1 MMGSIVESELGR
13 EERNMPNGVAGRILW
28 VDLTSGEIREET
40 PDDRFY
46 RTYIGGRGIGAWTLL
61 KNQPAHAD
69 ALGPDNILGFTAGL
83 LVGFLPGAT
92 RCSIVT
98 KSPLTDGWGDS
109 SVGGPI
115 ATKLKQAGF
124 DAVFIK
130 GIAPRPVTLKLID
143 KKATLHDAGHLWGKD
158 TGETITV
165 LAGETA
171 GTRPGIACI
180 GSAGENRSLIATIVT
195 TQGVAARS
203 GVGAVMGAKKLK
215 AIVVQGGARF
225 EAADEARAKAL
236 RRDFFEQLSTTRV
249 MPMARFRGQGT
260 CTGFEENIVSG
271 GAPIKNWQLAGEQAM
286 PTYKNLA
293 GERVLHYRTKKT
305 ACPGCPVACKGR
317 VRNDQGPFQVGE
329 MEKPEYE
336 SLTALGPM
344 CLNDNLEGVMKAIDL
359 CNRYGLDTIAT
370 GTTIAFAMECFD
382 RGIIDEKDTG
392 GVTLTWGNVDATLV
406 LIEQMA
412 ARRGF
417 GAVLADGTRKAAERI
432 GRGSER
438 YAVQVHGS
446 ELPMHNPR
454 QFPGTGHIVAYSCDP
469 TPARHVQSRGITNI
483 ENARDL
489 GPYQE
494 FKGSKA
500 GMDDFEAK
508 IDTYRRGHSWFHF
521 VEACGLC
528 SFVMNTGTLPIV
540 DVVRAVTGW
549 DFTAEEL
556 LLTGE
561 RIQALRQLFNF
572 REGLRPA
579 DFKLPE
585 RIVEPP
591 PTGPGKEKRY
601 RIDDIRR
608 TYFQAMN
615 WDPVTGEPSPSR
627 LRELGLEDLL

>member
-1 MMGSIVESELGR
+1 
-13 EERNMPNGVAGRILW
+13 MPNGYAGRILW
-28 VDLTSGEIREET
+28 IDLTRGEISEES

-46 RTYIGGRGIGAWTLL
+46 RKYIGGRGIGAWTLL
-61 KNQPAHAD
+61 THQTARVD

-83 LVGFLPGAT
+83 LVGFLPGAP

-109 SVGGPI
+109 SVGGPL

-130 GIAPRPVTLKLID
+130 GIAPRPVYLKLID
-143 KKATLHDAGHLWGKD
+143 GKATLHDARHLWGKD
-158 TGETITV
+158 ARETIAL

-171 GTRPGIACI
+171 GNSPGIAAI
-180 GSAGENRSLIATIVT
+180 GPAGENRSLIATIIT

-203 GVGAVMGAKKLK
+203 GVGAVMGSKNLK
-215 AIVVQGGARF
+215 AIVVQGGTRV
-225 EAADEARAKAL
+225 EAADDARAKAL
-236 RRDFFEQLSTTRV
+236 RRDFIDQLTTTKV
-249 MPMARFRGQGT
+249 MPLAKFRGQGT
-260 CTGFEENIVSG
+260 CAGFEDNIVSG
-271 GAPIKNWQLAGEQAM
+271 GAPIKNWQLAGGEAM
-286 PTYKNLA
+286 PTYRNLNDA
-293 GERVLHYRTKKT
+293 LQYRTRVT
-305 ACPGCPVACKGR
+305 ACPGCPIACKGR
-317 VRNDQGPFQVGE
+317 VRNDQGPFRVAE

-336 SLTALGPM
+336 SLNALGPM

-392 GVTLTWGNVDATLV
+392 GVALTWGNVDATLAM
-406 LIEQMA
+406 IEQMA
-412 ARRGF
+412 MRRGF

-446 ELPMHNPR
+446 EVPMHNPR
-454 QFPGTGHIVAYSCDP
+454 QGHGTGHIIAYSCDP
-469 TPARHVQSRGITNI
+469 TPARHVQSRGITSI
-483 ENARDL
+483 ENVRDL
-489 GPYQE
+489 GPYPE
-494 FKGSKA
+494 FRGSKA
-500 GMDDFEAK
+500 DMDDFQAK
-508 IDTYRRGHSWFHF
+508 VDIYRTGHSWFHF
-521 VEACGLC
+521 VEACGMC
-528 SFVMNTGTLPIV
+528 SFVMATGTLPIV

-561 RIQALRQLFNF
+561 RIQTLRQLFNF
-572 REGLRPA
+572 REGIRPG
-579 DFKLPE
+579 DFRLPE

-591 PTGPGKEKRY
+591 PTGPLKEKRY

-608 TYFQAMN
+608 TYFQAMS
-615 WDPVTGEPSPSR
+615 WDPVTGEPSPKR
-627 LRELGLEDLL
+627 LRELGLEGKI

>member
-1 MMGSIVESELGR
+1 MS
-13 EERNMPNGVAGRILW
+13 NGVAGRILW

-46 RTYIGGRGIGAWTLL
+46 RKYIGGRGIGAWTLL

-109 SVGGPI
+109 SVGGPL

-143 KKATLHDAGHLWGKD
+143 GKATLHDAGHLWGKD

-215 AIVVQGGARF
+215 AIVVQGGTRF

-236 RRDFFEQLSTTRV
+236 RRDFFEQLSTTQV

-293 GERVLHYRTKKT
+293 GERVLQYRTKKT

-359 CNRYGLDTIAT
+359 CNRYGLDTIAA

-392 GVTLTWGNVDATLV
+392 GVTLTWGNVDATLAM
-406 LIEQMA
+406 IEQMA
-412 ARRGF
+412 MRRGF

-489 GPYQE
+489 GPYPE

-500 GMDDFEAK
+500 GMDDFQAK
-508 IDTYRRGHSWFHF
+508 IDIYRRGHSWFHF

-549 DFTAEEL
+549 DLTAEEL

-561 RIQALRQLFNF
+561 RIQTLRQLFNF
-572 REGLRPA
+572 REGIRPD
-579 DFKLPE
+579 DFRLPE

-615 WDPVTGEPSPSR
+615 WDPETGEPSPKR
-627 LRELGLEDLL
+627 LRELGLEELL

>member
-1 MMGSIVESELGR
+1 
-13 EERNMPNGVAGRILW
+13 MPNGYTGRILW
-28 VDLTSGEIREET
+28 VDLTRGEIREET

-46 RTYIGGRGIGAWTLL
+46 RRLIGGRGIGAWALL
-61 KNQPAHAD
+61 KNQSARVD
-69 ALGPDNILGFTAGL
+69 ALGPDNILGITAGL

-109 SVGGPI
+109 NVGGPL

-124 DAVFIK
+124 DAVFVR
-130 GIAPRPVTLKLID
+130 GIAPRPVYLKLID
-143 KKATLHDAGHLWGKD
+143 GKPTLHDARHLWGKD
-158 TGETITV
+158 THETLAL

-180 GSAGENRSLIATIVT
+180 GQAGEKLSLIATIVT

-203 GVGAVMGAKKLK
+203 GVGAVMGAKRLK
-215 AIVVQGGARF
+215 AIVVDGGTKPT
-225 EAADEARAKAL
+225 AADAVRTKAL
-236 RRDFFEQLSTTRV
+236 WRDFSEQLSTTKV

-260 CTGFEENIVSG
+260 CTGFEDNIVSG
-271 GAPIKNWQLAGEQAM
+271 GAPIKNWQLSGAEAM
-286 PTYKNLA
+286 PTYTNLN
-293 GERVLHYRTKKT
+293 GERVLQYRTRKT

-317 VRNDQGPFQVGE
+317 VRNDQGPFRVGE

-359 CNRYGLDTIAT
+359 CNRYGLDTIST
-370 GTTIAFAMECFD
+370 GTTVAFAMECFD
-382 RGIIDEKDTG
+382 RGVIDQKDTG
-392 GVTLTWGNVDATLV
+392 GLALTWGNVDATLAI
-406 LIEQMA
+406 IEQMA
-412 ARRGF
+412 VRHGF
-417 GAVLADGTRKAAERI
+417 GGVLADGTRKAAERI
-432 GRGSER
+432 GRGSEQ
-438 YAVQVHGS
+438 YAVHVHGS

-489 GPYQE
+489 GPYPE
-494 FKGSKA
+494 FRGSKA
-500 GMDDFEAK
+500 DRDDFQAK
-508 IDTYRRGHSWFHF
+508 IDIYRTGHSWFHF
-521 VEACGLC
+521 VEACGIC
-528 SFVMNTGTLPIV
+528 SFVMATGTLPIV

-561 RIQALRQLFNF
+561 RIQTLRQLFNF
-572 REGLRPA
+572 REGIRPA

-591 PTGPGKEKRY
+591 PTGPGKGKRY

-615 WDPVTGEPSPSR
+615 WDPATGEPSPKR
-627 LRELGLEDLL
+627 LRELGLEGLV

>member
-1 MMGSIVESELGR
+1 
-13 EERNMPNGVAGRILW
+13 MPKGVAGRILW
-28 VDLTSGEIREET
+28 IDLTSGEIREET
-40 PDDRFY
+40 PDDQFY
-46 RTYIGGRGIGAWTLL
+46 RQFVGGRGIGAWALL
-61 KNQPAHAD
+61 KNQLARVD
-69 ALGPDNILGFTAGL
+69 ALGPANILGFTAGL

-92 RCSIVT
+92 RCSFVT

-109 SVGGPI
+109 NLGGPF

-124 DAVFIK
+124 DAAFIK
-130 GIAPRPVTLKLID
+130 GIAPRPVYLKLID
-143 KKATLHDAGHLWGKD
+143 GRATLHDAQHLWGKD
-158 TGETITV
+158 TRETIAL

-180 GSAGENRSLIATIVT
+180 GPAGENRSLIAAIVT
-195 TQGVAARS
+195 PQGAAARS
-203 GVGAVMGAKKLK
+203 GVGAVMGSKLLK
-215 AIVVQGGARF
+215 AIVVDGQTKPT
-225 EAADEARAKAL
+225 AADDARAKAL
-236 RRDFFEQLSTTRV
+236 RRDFFEQLRTTKV

-260 CTGFEENIVSG
+260 CAGFEDNIVSG
-271 GAPIKNWQLAGEQAM
+271 GAPIKNWQLSGAEAM
-286 PTYKNLA
+286 PTYRNLG
-293 GERVLHYRTKKT
+293 GERVLQYRTRKT

-317 VRNDQGPFQVGE
+317 VRNDQGPFRVADMG
-329 MEKPEYE
+329 KPEYE

-359 CNRYGLDTIAT
+359 CDRYGLDTIAT

-392 GVTLTWGNVDATLV
+392 GVVLTWGNVDATLAM
-406 LIEQMA
+406 IEQMA
-412 ARRGF
+412 MRRGF
-417 GAVLADGTRKAAERI
+417 GAVLADGTRKAAEQI
-432 GRGSER
+432 GRGSEQ

-469 TPARHVQSRGITNI
+469 TPARHVQSRGITSI

-489 GPYQE
+489 GPYPE
-494 FKGSKA
+494 FRGSKA
-500 GMDDFEAK
+500 DRDDFQAK
-508 IDTYRRGHSWFHF
+508 IDIYRRGHSWFHF
-521 VEACGLC
+521 VEACGIC
-528 SFVMNTGTLPIV
+528 SFVMVTGTLPIV

-549 DFTAEEL
+549 EFTAEEL

-572 REGLRPA
+572 REGIRPG
-579 DFKLPE
+579 DFRLPD

-615 WDPVTGEPSPSR
+615 WDPVTGEPSPKR
-627 LRELGLEDLL
+627 LRELGLEGMI